1 MKGSR
6 VMLMAAALVMAAGA
20 APVQAQ
26 DSSGGQMMQQQ
37 GQGMMQ
43 QGMPGMR
50 RSEMKRQRAWRSGRM
65 DRGMMMGARM
75 RHGAMMRV
83 MFAIVDSDGDG
94 ALSLE
99 EVQEIH
105 ARIFRQIDADK
116 DGKVTVEEIQAFFHG
131 AGPTDDSDDE

>member
-1 MKGSR
+1 MKGAL
-6 VMLMAAALVMAAGA
+6 VTLAAAALMLAGSMESA
-20 APVQAQ
+20 QAQ
-26 DSSGGQMMQQQ
+26 DSSGSQMMQQQ

-43 QGMPGMR
+43 QGMPGMS

-65 DRGMMMGARM
+65 GRGMMGARM
-75 RHGAMMRV
+75 RHGVMMRV
-83 MFAIVDSDGDG
+83 MFAIVDRDGDG

-131 AGPTDDSDDE
+131 TAPADDSDDE